1 MKALLF
7 FVVFCCTA
15 GFSVG
20 QNGLIQTVG
29 KTAKEKANAQDFN
42 TTRNNKERGNL
53 REEKARPAQESEAVP
68 APAPGAAQPEP
79 VQPESAEEP
88 VLDYQAS
95 YMFKSSVIYQIE
107 DLKKAGE
114 ALVVNYSFGDQVI
127 KMDPANQEMS
137 IITDSKNAVMIMLNH
152 KDKTA
157 TVMSANMMEA
167 AMKQQASNQ
176 NTGKP
181 AAKITKTGKTKMI
194 LGYKCEEMI
203 IESTVKIEVWVTT
216 ETGIDISNAFVNMA
230 KTSMSQIPDE
240 AFSGGVLM
248 EMTSYT
254 AEGKAETHMLMT
266 ALSKETKTVNIGAYK
281 ITKL

>member
-29 KTAKEKANAQDFN
+29 KAAKEKANAQDFN

-53 REEKARPAQESEAVP
+53 REEKARPAQESEA

-95 YMFKSSVIYQIE
+95 YTFTSSVIYQIE
-107 DLKKAGE
+107 NLKKAGE
-114 ALVVNYSFGDQVI
+114 ALVVNYSFGDQVL
-127 KMDPANQEMS
+127 KMDPANQDMS

-152 KDKTA
+152 KEKTA
-157 TVMSANMMEA
+157 TVMSTKMMEA
-167 AMKQQASNQ
+167 AMKQQTSNQ
-176 NTGKP
+176 NAEKP

-194 LGYKCEEMI
+194 LGYKCEEII

-230 KTSMSQIPDE
+230 KTTMGQIPDE

-248 EMTSYT
+248 EMTSYNP
-254 AEGKAETHMLMT
+254 EGKAEAHMLMT
-266 ALSKETKTVNIGAYK
+266 ALSKETKTVNIGTYK